1 MPIPKQYEELYGKI
15 IGHMINIGKS
25 HEEAKAIAEKAI
37 ADKSG
42 NMIPKAKKKKK
53 GKKHGKEMQEK

>member
-1 MPIPKQYEELYGKI
+1 
-15 IGHMINIGKS
+15 MINIGKS